1 MIKRVTYKLRK
12 ERVLIVQECHD
23 GKYGAK
29 GLPRKKK
36 KKATK
41 EDILKVNRWN
51 KTKRCQMRLL
61 EYFEKNDLL
70 VTWTYKVEN
79 RPATMKEAI
88 KHFGDAMRKVRRE
101 IRKRGYENFY
111 IRNIERGTKGAWHIH
126 FVVKEVGDTASIVQN
141 AWDKGGTWL
150 TKIKDSDYYSEDMLK
165 LAEYLTKDE
174 YSTETKKDGTQSKPR
189 IRESSYRCSKNMPL
203 PKPHPDKLYRW
214 KKEIKPKKGYYIAR
228 MWEGINPK
236 TGYKYRRYT
245 MIKLDRRI

>member
-12 ERVLIVQECHD
+12 ERVLIVQEYHD

-51 KTKRCQMRLL
+51 KTKRCQIRLL
-61 EYFEKNDLL
+61 EYFEKDDLL

-174 YSTETKKDGTQSKPR
+174 YSTETKKDGTQSNPNEWMSFDSGVMYQ
-189 IRESSYRCSKNMPL
+189 IYRNLQKSIYV
-203 PKPHPDKLYRW
+203 DAGGSRS
-214 KKEIKPKKGYYIAR
+214 R
-228 MWEGINPK
+228 
-236 TGYKYRRYT
+236 
-245 MIKLDRRI
+245 DR

>member
-12 ERVLIVQECHD
+12 ERVLIVQEYHD

-61 EYFEKNDLL
+61 EYFEKDDLL

-88 KHFGDAMRKVRRE
+88 KHFGNAMRKVRRE

-189 IRESSYRCSKNMPL
+189 IRESSYRCSQNMPL
-203 PKPHPDKLYRW
+203 PKPHLDKLYRW